1 MPRGE
6 RVVNGQVIGR
16 RFQPYGDATV
26 FHPSGGATVI
36 GGGQTTPGATSPN
49 QMPPSSYV
57 PNVNPGTP
65 FTTVGPSP
73 GDPGYIPSVTANPFT
88 TPSGAPPSSNPP
100 GSYAVPTGDG
110 SGYTD
115 PNTGYLVDPSTF
127 VVDMPDECDPRV
139 RMVVLFAEI
148 PFLALVALH
157 PRVPGLLR
165 LGAAALGI
173 WDALQMAKQ
182 PSMIGP

>member
-6 RVVNGQVIGR
+6 RVVNGQVVGR
-16 RFQPYGDATV
+16 RYSAYGNSVTV
-26 FHPSGGATVI
+26 VGPHSGTTVI
-36 GGGQTTPGATSPN
+36 GGGGTLPPPAQPPPN
-49 QMPPSSYV
+49 NYV
-57 PNVNPGTP
+57 PNVNPGSP

-88 TPSGAPPSSNPP
+88 TPNGGSNPP

-110 SGYTD
+110 SGSYVD
-115 PNTGYLVDPSTF
+115 PNSGYLVDPSTF
-127 VVDMPDECDPRV
+127 VVDMPDACDPRV
-139 RMVVLFAEI
+139 RMIVLFAEI
-148 PFLALVALH
+148 PFLCLVALH

-173 WDALQMAKQ
+173 WDAIQMAKE
-182 PSMIGP
+182 PSVIGP